1 MLLRWRAKWK
11 MNQIS
16 CKYMQNIPKNTQP
29 APLFPENRATSNE
42 QRATS
47 NEQRI
52 SVEAA
57 IVITERSRRTWW
69 RRIAESPAIRASD
82 DERGRAML
90 AWAEVQAFVGVP
102 MTAEDVDY
110 LLRADAGDATAQDD
124 MGQLFLNAGKLD
136 AAIYWLQ
143 LAAGQNHADAMQC
156 LGRCY
161 LHGDGVPQDDNLA
174 VMWIAKAAAHGHV
187 IAQEQMQGLHDKR

>member
-1 MLLRWRAKWK
+1 MHN
-11 MNQIS
+11 M
-16 CKYMQNIPKNTQP
+16 PKNTQP
-29 APLFPENRATSNE
+29 APLFPEDRATRN
-42 QRATS
+42 A
-47 NEQRI
+47 QRI

-69 RRIAESPAIRASD
+69 RRIAEAPTIRTGD

-90 AWAEVQAFVGVP
+90 VWAEVQAFICVP

-110 LLRADAGDATAQDD
+110 LLRADAGDTTAQDD
-124 MGQLFLNAGKLD
+124 VGQLFLNAGKFD

-143 LAAGQNHADAMQC
+143 LAAGQNHPDAMQC

-187 IAQEQMQGLHDKR
+187 IAQAQMQGIRQ